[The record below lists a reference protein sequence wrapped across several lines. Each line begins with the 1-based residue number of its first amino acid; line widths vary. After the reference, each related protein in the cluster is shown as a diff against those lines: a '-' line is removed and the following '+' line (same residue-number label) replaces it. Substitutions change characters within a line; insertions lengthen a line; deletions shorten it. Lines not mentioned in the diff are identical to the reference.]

1 MNTLIQSEPFILAL
15 VLGSYYLGIFIQKRS
30 GWQLLN
36 PLITAITIIISVLM
50 LLNIEYPVFEAK
62 SSFIHFMLGPS
73 VVALGY
79 LLHKLIGHIKG
90 NIASIAG
97 ALTIGSIIGIVSV
110 IIICRLTGSSQAV
123 TASLQPKSVTTPIA
137 LGLSVRSGGIPALT
151 AVIVVACGIFGSI
164 AGPWL
169 LDKLRIRSKI
179 ARGLA
184 MGASSHGIGT
194 ARAMEM
200 GPLEGAISGMA
211 IGLMGV
217 ITAILIPV
225 IEKMF

>member
-15 VLGSYYLGIFIQKRS
+15 VLGSYYLGIILQKKS
-30 GWQLLN
+30 GIRLLN
-36 PLITAITIIISVLM
+36 PLITAIAIIISVLM
-50 LLNIEYPVFEAK
+50 LLKIEYPVFEVK
-62 SSFIHFMLGPS
+62 SSFINFMLGPS

-79 LLHKLIGHIKG
+79 LLHKQIGHIKG
-90 NIASIAG
+90 NIGSIAG

-110 IIICRLTGSSQAV
+110 ILICKLTGSSQAV

-137 LGLSVRSGGIPALT
+137 MGLSVRSGGIPGLT

-169 LDKLRIRSKI
+169 LDKLHIKSKV

-200 GPLEGAISGMA
+200 GPIEGAIGGMA

-225 IEKMF
+225 IEKIF